1 MDCQIQRIDAK
12 IDAGEKRI
20 AWMGEKLNQK
30 QAEIR
35 LAICRY
41 TV

>member
-20 AWMGEKLNQK
+20 AWMGEKLNQNLNLCNIFSK
-30 QAEIR
+30 
-35 LAICRY
+35 
-41 TV
+41 TD